1 MKIRRDGL
9 RNVLLGSL
17 LLAGAGAGVETASAQ
32 GIVSAGIHI
41 GSSGRASVDLGF
53 FYDDLAPYGNWIERP
68 SYGWVWTPRAVASS
82 WRPYQNGHWA
92 ATDAGW
98 VWITDEPYGWA
109 TYHYGRWYD
118 DPEVGWSWVP
128 GDTWGPSWVS
138 FQEGNDYVGWA
149 PLPPGVNVGVGFSG
163 GGYAYGIAPAA
174 YLFVP
179 ERDFLAPR
187 LGGYYVGQDRV
198 GQFWG
203 QTRNCTDYRFQ
214 GGRWYNQGVP
224 IDRIQRFGRVP
235 RYQVADVAAN
245 FSQRGG
251 RIEGNRLAMF
261 RPQIQRTARLVPPNQ
276 RPAARNAVV
285 SAAQFRAAHG
295 DRVAFAQRENQ
306 RLAAQAPG
314 RQQQRFAQQQQRQQR
329 TVVQREAR
337 TAQGERQQ
345 FAQTQRQTRI
355 NNRNNNNFAQRQA
368 QANRQT
374 ERRQLQANRQ
384 QQQRQF
390 QVSQQQQR
398 RQFQANRQ
406 QQQRQAQ
413 MGRQQERR
421 QVQVN
426 RQQQQRQV
434 QFSQQR
440 GAQQRQAQMGR
451 QQQQRQFAQQ
461 RQQAQMGRQQQRQ
474 AVQQQR
480 QNRPPQQANPNR
492 GGGPGRQPGRNNNN
506 RQHPGPGGQ

>member
-17 LLAGAGAGVETASAQ
+17 LLVGAGAGVETASAQ
-32 GIVSAGIHI
+32 GVVSAGIHV

-68 SYGWVWTPRAVASS
+68 SHGWVWTPRAVASS

-92 ATDAGW
+92 ATDEGW

-109 TYHYGRWYD
+109 TYHYGRWYE
-118 DPEVGWSWVP
+118 DPELGWSWVP

-149 PLPPGVNVGVGFSG
+149 PLPPGVNVSVGFSG

-179 ERDFLAPR
+179 ERNFLSPR
-187 LGGYYVGQDRV
+187 LGGYYLGRDRV
-198 GQFWG
+198 DLVYG
-203 QTRNCTDYRFQ
+203 QTRNCTNYRFQ
-214 GGRWYNQGVP
+214 GGRVFNQGVP

-235 RYQVADVAAN
+235 RYQVADVGAN
-245 FSQRGG
+245 FRQRGG
-251 RIEGNRLAMF
+251 RLEGNRLAMF

-276 RPAARNAVV
+276 RPAARRAVV

-295 DRVAFAQRENQ
+295 DRVAFAQRTGQQN

-314 RQQQRFAQQQQRQQR
+314 RQQQRLAQQQQRQQR

-337 TAQGERQQ
+337 TAQGERQRV
-345 FAQTQRQTRI
+345 AQVQRQTR
-355 NNRNNNNFAQRQA
+355 NNTRTTRNNNNLAQRQA
-368 QANRQT
+368 QANRQ
-374 ERRQLQANRQ
+374 
-384 QQQRQF
+384 QQRQA
-390 QVSQQQQR
+390 QVSQQRGAQQR
-398 RQFQANRQ
+398 RQQVQANRQ

-413 MGRQQERR
+413 MGRQQQRR
-421 QVQVN
+421 QLQVN
-426 RQQQQRQV
+426 HRQQQQRQV
-434 QFSQQR
+434 QVSQQR
-440 GAQQRQAQMGR
+440 GAQQRQSQMGRQQQQRQAQMGR
-451 QQQQRQFAQQ
+451 QQQ
-461 RQQAQMGRQQQRQ
+461 
-474 AVQQQR
+474 R
-480 QNRPPQQANPNR
+480 QNPPPQQANPNR
-492 GGGPGRQPGRNNNN
+492 GGGPGRQQGRNNN